1 MGQEAPGPASLE
13 GAKAA
18 GLRRGREG
26 QGSSEDPGL
35 FQRKPLPAP
44 SAGSRT
50 RGLSEATG
58 RAPTGRTSEF
68 KNEVASGGGG
78 GTQDTEGPR
87 TLARMEETWGRVALP
102 GALPWAPA
110 AWLGPPALPPVPFGA
125 RCSPAK
131 AETPAQRPPPA
142 RSPRPASAL
151 AARALPAQP
160 GRRCPALR
168 KEQSLQ
174 SMEPTANG
182 ARAPPDDPGLWACAP
197 EYPVQRKSAWVRAGS
212 GEAEKLLG
220 SRSNREFRG
229 VRRRS
234 RAWLG
239 ASSGPERSGARVWGV
254 VGCGE
259 SLEEKVA
266 RPSCPRGQKKAVTF
280 D

>member
-78 GTQDTEGPR
+78 GYPGHGGAQDPGTDGGDLGEGGS
-87 TLARMEETWGRVALP
+87 AGR
-102 GALPWAPA
+102 
-110 AWLGPPALPPVPFGA
+110 PALGTRRLAWPARPPVPFGA

-160 GRRCPALR
+160 RRRCPALR

-259 SLEEKVA
+259 SPEEKVA